1 MKLLLITLG
10 SVALTAS
17 GALAAEAPPAAA
29 PAPVAAAAAA
39 TVPSDPA
46 AHRFVTSCAGCHT
59 VGGGKL
65 TGPDL
70 IGVASWPIAD
80 LKGAIQRMQ
89 KYVGPLSDDE
99 IQGLANLLRA
109 GDVQER
115 LKKEEARVAQ
125 SFAAKMAPPSASNGK
140 ALFSGAT
147 PLKNGGA
154 ACFSCHQAEGPGGT
168 LGPDLAGVRLK
179 MGEVALASAIEKS
192 NFKVMEPAYRNHPVT
207 KQESLDLARYL
218 STLDPSAARAVEV
231 PLLWWGGLG
240 AVVLMAGLAIF
251 QRNHSAP
258 HPARL
263 QRRRT

>member
-10 SVALTAS
+10 SAVFAVS
-17 GALAAEAPPAAA
+17 SALAAETPSATA
-29 PAPVAAAAAA
+29 PASSAVSAPG
-39 TVPSDPA
+39 DPA

-70 IGVASWPIAD
+70 IGVVSWPPAD

-89 KYVGPLSDDE
+89 KYVGPLSDE
-99 IQGLANLLRA
+99 ETQTLTTLLRA
-109 GDVQER
+109 GDARDR
-115 LKKEEARVAQ
+115 LKREEARVAQ

-154 ACFSCHQAEGPGGT
+154 ACLSCHQAEGPGGT

-218 STLDPSAARAVEV
+218 SSLDPSTARAVEI
-231 PLLWWGGLG
+231 PLLLWGGLG
-240 AVVLMAGLAIF
+240 AVALMAGLAIF

-263 QRRRT
+263 QRRRN